1 MSAQASV
8 SAGARPE
15 KVPLIQRVFRALSYR
30 DFRIMWLGA
39 CTSTI
44 GTFVQQFAQSY
55 MVFDITH
62 DYFYSALD
70 VFLGQ
75 LPIIMFSLIGGV
87 FADRTDRR
95 KLLLMSQYI
104 QMSSAFLLTLLFH
117 FHVVQ
122 VWHILTLSFVAG
134 LGQSFGGPAYSA
146 LLPTL
151 VEPQDL
157 NNAVAMNS
165 IQFNLARIVGPAIG
179 GAAFAA
185 LGAQW
190 CFGLNGLSFIAVI
203 VSLYT
208 IKVKF
213 VPPKSSERIIDSMK
227 EGFRF
232 IHARDGMK
240 QLIVLSFCMTALGFS
255 PLAVFLPGFVHE
267 VFMKGPETLAI
278 LLMCSGAGSLTG
290 GLIVA
295 AVGKL
300 KHQGQTSLMIVTGL
314 GVLIAS
320 FALSRWLPLSCVLIF
335 AVGAATM
342 SSASLLLTLAQLS
355 VGDEMRGRV
364 MSVFNLSFR
373 SGMPVGGL
381 LLGKLNAAFGVS
393 VTLASS
399 GSVLV
404 ALALYFLLIHRR
416 VASL

>member
-1 MSAQASV
+1 
-8 SAGARPE
+8 
-15 KVPLIQRVFRALSYR
+15 
-30 DFRIMWLGA
+30 MWLGA

-55 MVFDITH
+55 MVYDMTKNN
-62 DYFYSALD
+62 FYSALD

-75 LPIIMFSLIGGV
+75 LPIVLFSLIGGV

-104 QMSSAFLLTLLFH
+104 QMTSAFLLTALFH
-117 FHVVQ
+117 FGVIQ

-165 IQFNLARIVGPAIG
+165 IQFNLARIIGPAIG
-179 GAAFAA
+179 AAAFAA
-185 LGAQW
+185 LGVTW
-190 CFGLNGLSFIAVI
+190 CFGLNGLSFVAVI
-203 VSLYT
+203 VSLYS
-208 IKVKF
+208 IQVKF
-213 VPPKSSERIIDSMK
+213 IPAKSSERIIDSMK

-232 IHARDGMK
+232 IRARDGMQ
-240 QLIVLSFCMTALGFS
+240 QLIVLSFCMTMLGF
-255 PLAVFLPGFVHE
+255 PLTVFLPGFVHE
-267 VFMKGPETLAI
+267 VLKGGRETLA
-278 LLMCSGAGSLTG
+278 LLSMCSGAGSLTG

-300 KHQGQTSLMIVTGL
+300 KHQGRTALMIVAGL

-335 AVGAATM
+335 GVGAAVM
-342 SSASLLLTLAQLS
+342 CSASLMLTLAQLS

-381 LLGKLNAAFGVS
+381 VLGKINAAFGLPA
-393 VTLASS
+393 TLATS
-399 GSVLV
+399 GSILV
-404 ALALYFLLIHRR
+404 VLALYFLLIHRGVSTLSGLAPATEEALTPQR
-416 VASL
+416 K